1 MIQPGILKSD
11 VLIGLGVDGPITKG
25 GGGGAYKAVVYGI

>member
-11 VLIGLGVDGPITKG
+11 VLIGLGVDGPIIG

>member
-1 MIQPGILKSD
+1 MIQPGILRSD

-25 GGGGAYKAVVYGI
+25 GGGGGGL